1 MSVDSDFT
9 IRWRT
14 PGVIDAAVR
23 DPQSGVVDVRWTRFQ
38 GWSCSCA
45 DGPPLPP
52 RGCDPTAHR
61 RRGLG
66 LRNKTPRR
74 PVAVRIRRNQKTIRI
89 DSKTVAAA
97 IPPP

>member
-45 DGPPLPP
+45 EGPPCHLV
-52 RGCDPTAHR
+52 DA
-61 RRGLG
+61 
-66 LRNKTPRR
+66 
-74 PVAVRIRRNQKTIRI
+74 IRQLT
-89 DSKTVAAA
+89 DGEV
-97 IPPP
+97 